1 MNKFAKIRIAL
12 YAFILFLG
20 IIYPVWQIIRMEQA
34 EGAVTMRFQVKG
46 YDPEDV
52 FRGKYLR
59 FSIPMNYAGSFS
71 DEATA
76 IRRTPVVYAVLG
88 TDGKGFA
95 TVLRLVSEIEE
106 GSTCLKLESRHYP
119 FNRFFINEDDVGIA
133 EILLRIAAEEE
144 QAVLSVSI
152 LPNGDYKVNDLLLNE
167 IPVLQLVERV
177 RNESSASGQKT
188 EDFLRNEEK
197 MREIMG
203 IQHRQH
209 EETPPQNL

>member
-12 YAFILFLG
+12 YAFILLLG

-59 FSIPMNYAGSFS
+59 FSIPMNYADSFS
-71 DEATA
+71 DEPTA
-76 IRRTPVVYAVLG
+76 IRRTSVVYAVLG

-106 GSTCLKLESRHYP
+106 GNTCLKLESRHYP

-188 EDFLRNEEK
+188 EDFLKNEEK
-197 MREIMG
+197 LREIMG

>member
-12 YAFILFLG
+12 YAFILLLG
-20 IIYPVWQIIRMEQA
+20 IICPVWQIIRMEQA

-76 IRRTPVVYAVLG
+76 IRRTSVVYAVLG

-106 GSTCLKLESRHYP
+106 GNTCLKLESRHYP

-188 EDFLRNEEK
+188 EDFLKNEEK
-197 MREIMG
+197 LREIMG

>member
-12 YAFILFLG
+12 YAFILLLG
-20 IIYPVWQIIRMEQA
+20 IICPVWQIIRMEQA

-106 GSTCLKLESRHYP
+106 GNTCLKLESRHYP

-203 IQHRQH
+203 IQHRKH
-209 EETPPQNL
+209 EETPTQNL

>member
-12 YAFILFLG
+12 YAFILLLG
-20 IIYPVWQIIRMEQA
+20 IICPVWQIIRMEQA

-106 GSTCLKLESRHYP
+106 GNTCLKLESRHYP

-197 MREIMG
+197 LREIMG

-209 EETPPQNL
+209 EETPTQNL